1 MAETFRRGVGD
12 QATLGYRQLPSI
24 GSEGPDLKTL
34 VYAGLGVALGIL
46 VGTVMADG
54 SWRTLSP
61 LAQHPIVQASSSG
74 SGSGSASLAA
84 TKAAP
89 TPPVQAQTATHASP
103 QSSAVPQS
111 PAVHASADSKAPVVH
126 TAPVP
131 RNAIVAS
138 NVSATHNPSV
148 NRSTSVTRSTAVARN
163 ASGTHEASSTRKA
176 SGTRRVSAA
185 RRRRPVHGSAAWR
198 RHFGKHKALKRHRLR
213 TTRRAAISGAPP
225 ISDVVMKPVDMDT
238 AFVFTVE
245 GELTVSAYNALAGTI
260 ETYEGEA
267 FALHNAASSN
277 SGIQAENLSPN
288 IHYRCDRFGS
298 CTLIAG
304 QFVLDA
310 QRTR

>member
-1 MAETFRRGVGD
+1 MAETFRRVVGD

-61 LAQHPIVQASSSG
+61 LTQHPIVQAGSSG
-74 SGSGSASLAA
+74 SGSGSASPAA
-84 TKAAP
+84 TKATP
-89 TPPVQAQTATHASP
+89 TPPVQAQSTTHESP
-103 QSSAVPQS
+103 QSSVALQS
-111 PAVHASADSKAPVVH
+111 PAIHASADSKAPVVH
-126 TAPVP
+126 AASVP
-131 RNAIVAS
+131 RNSTAAS
-138 NVSATHNPSV
+138 NVSVTHNASV
-148 NRSTSVTRSTAVARN
+148 NRSTAVTRN
-163 ASGTHEASSTRKA
+163 ASSAGNALSTRKA

-185 RRRRPVHGSAAWR
+185 HRRRPVHGLAGWR
-198 RHFGKHKALKRHRLR
+198 RHLGRHKALRRHRLR
-213 TTRRAAISGAPP
+213 APRRAAITAAPP
-225 ISDVVMKPVDMDT
+225 VTDLALKPVDMDT
-238 AFVFTVE
+238 GFIFTVE

-267 FALHNAASSN
+267 FALHNAASAN
-277 SGIQAENLSPN
+277 SGIHGEALSPN
-288 IHYRCDRFGS
+288 IHYKCDRFGS

-304 QFVLDA
+304 QFILDA